1 VRTAVLNRVHG
12 MSITVQTGIQ
22 LAQNQCR
29 DYSKYFWVKSLE
41 TAVGFISLLFH
52 HVEVGKVLK
61 QNLF

>member
-1 VRTAVLNRVHG
+1 